1 MQERRYNKRNR
12 DSLQLESG
20 NNSKAVIINKKE
32 NINMSLSSTLKL
44 DNGVAI
50 PLLGLG
56 TYQLSEGEEAYNATK
71 FALEIGYK
79 HIDTAAAYHNERSI
93 GRAIKDSGIK
103 REDIFIT
110 TKLWN
115 EEQRRDN
122 QYQAFGESLERLGVD
137 YVDLYL
143 IHWPVKE
150 KYAESWKILEKIYK
164 EGRAKAVGVSN
175 FNIHHLEDIFA
186 VSDLIPAVNQ
196 VECHPWLTQVELADY
211 CKEKGIVFE
220 PWSPFGVGALLSDD
234 NLKAIASKYNKTT
247 AQLILK
253 WGLQRGFINIPKSS
267 NNERITENTQI
278 FDFTITDEDMSAI
291 FNLNMDKRTGADPET
306 FTF

>member
-1 MQERRYNKRNR
+1 MN
-12 DSLQLESG
+12 
-20 NNSKAVIINKKE
+20 
-32 NINMSLSSTLKL
+32 LSSTVKL
-44 DNGVAI
+44 NNGVEI
-50 PLLGLG
+50 PVLGLG
-56 TYQLSEGEEAYNATK
+56 TYQLEEGGQAYNAVK
-71 FALEIGYK
+71 FAIETGYK

-93 GRAIKDSGIK
+93 GKAIKDSGIK

-143 IHWPVKE
+143 IHWPVRE
-150 KYAESWKILEKIYK
+150 KYVESWRILEKIYK
-164 EGRAKAVGVSN
+164 EGRARAVGVSN
-175 FNIHHLEDIFA
+175 FNIRHLEDIFA
-186 VSDLIPAVNQ
+186 ASDLIPAVNQ

-211 CKEKGIVFE
+211 TQKKGIIFE
-220 PWSPFGVGALLSDD
+220 PWSPFGVGRLLSDD
-234 NLKAIASKYNKTT
+234 NLKAIAAKYNKTT

-267 NNERITENTQI
+267 SNERITENAQI
-278 FDFTITDEDMSAI
+278 FDFIITDEDMAAI
-291 FNLNMDKRTGADPET
+291 FRLNIDKRTGADPET